1 MKCTYIKCFCA
12 CFCSPD
18 TNRVAT
24 PETDEGYLKNHL
36 LRGNSLRREFSE
48 PEISHFNNEAIM
60 DKNSSTLSVETEDFP
75 RETQF
80 VHTKAAY
87 KVVEGPPLTPNPF
100 RRAPKGFESVSDTRC
115 TEGLR
120 DNEKILCDVSTEAPI
135 ANNPAELLVSM
146 PPQRQWYQMDG
157 EKTSFLTE
165 ELFLASLENE
175 GATTR
180 LVQQI
185 TAIDQSNPC
194 KLVTLSPPNDI
205 SGWGMPHETTEIKCA
220 HDDLDIMDQLLLSQ
234 RLHKGVTDL
243 HNNETTVGVHE
254 TSNNERPMSNS
265 TIPKRSNMLGHH
277 GANSHIENTGS
288 SIITKNMVKVKVKSQ
303 VELDDNRMEDCLSKG
318 PEAATSTRKRL
329 LEPTISVH
337 DTARISGQQSSSIR
351 DQPSLCSEW
360 HSTELEREREK
371 RDSLARTRVSSHT
384 ESVAENFEDR
394 GQNGASAM
402 INQHNKSNLAQQP
415 RPGNRKVNIPQK
427 ILKSVYERCDLERIR
442 PPGYTVLC
450 NAQPKVSAVKHS
462 EDHIQTSIRASPLL
476 WNAPTPLQPEHA
488 DVINPQS
495 TFREQGNICRDN
507 GSGNKENIG
516 NGNEYADL
524 CSQGSEEELNILA
537 SLERLDHK
545 LAAINGKSLNNE
557 RNSLNSRQLSSKS
570 TQSAPPVLIQRGAAS
585 SSLGK
590 RNLVTGKPKNFPC
603 NPPRPSVSFVSTRSI
618 LRRFYVKILQ
628 NLSLKMC

>member
-1 MKCTYIKCFCA
+1 M
-12 CFCSPD
+12 
-18 TNRVAT
+18 
-24 PETDEGYLKNHL
+24 KNHL
-36 LRGNSLRREFSE
+36 LRGNSLGREFSE
-48 PEISHFNNEAIM
+48 PEISHFNNQAIM
-60 DKNSSTLSVETEDFP
+60 DKTGSTLTVETEDFP
-75 RETQF
+75 RETQM

-100 RRAPKGFESVSDTRC
+100 RRAPNGFESVSYTRC

-135 ANNPAELLVSM
+135 ANNPAELLVAM

-185 TAIDQSNPC
+185 TAIDQTNPC
-194 KLVTLSPPNDI
+194 KLVTLSSPNDI
-205 SGWGMPHETTEIKCA
+205 SGCRMPHETNGIKCP
-220 HDDLDIMDQLLLSQ
+220 HGDLDIMDQLLLNQ

-243 HNNETTVGVHE
+243 HNNETTVGAHE
-254 TSNNERPMSNS
+254 ASNNERPMSNS

-277 GANSHIENTGS
+277 GANAHIENTES

-303 VELDDNRMEDCLSKG
+303 VELDDNRMEDCSSKG

-329 LEPTISVH
+329 LEPTINVY
-337 DTARISGQQSSSIR
+337 DTARILGQQSSSIQ
-351 DQPSLCSEW
+351 DQPSLCYEW
-360 HSTELEREREK
+360 HNTEREREREK
-371 RDSLARTRVSSHT
+371 RDSLARTRVSSRT
-384 ESVAENFEDR
+384 ESVAEIFEDR
-394 GQNGASAM
+394 GRNGASAM
-402 INQHNKSNLAQQP
+402 INQHNKSTLAPKP

-427 ILKSVYERCDLERIR
+427 ILKSVYERCDLDSVR

-450 NAQPKVSAVKHS
+450 NAQPKVSPVKHS
-462 EDHIQTSIRASPLL
+462 EDHIQTSIRASSPL
-476 WNAPTPLQPEHA
+476 WNEPTPLQPEHA
-488 DVINPQS
+488 DAINPQS
-495 TFREQGNICRDN
+495 SFMAEGNICCDDD
-507 GSGNKENIG
+507 SGNKENIG
-516 NGNEYADL
+516 SGNEYAVL

-557 RNSLNSRQLSSKS
+557 RNSLSSRQLSSKS
-570 TQSAPPVLIQRGAAS
+570 TKSAPPVLIQRGAAS
-585 SSLGK
+585 SSLGH
-590 RNLVTGKPKNFPC
+590 RNHVTGKPKNFLC
-603 NPPRPSVSFVSTRSI
+603 NPPRPSVSFASTRSI
-618 LRRFYVKILQ
+618 HPLKFLCQNSTKNILSK
-628 NLSLKMC
+628 NVLNCLITNR

>member
-1 MKCTYIKCFCA
+1 M
-12 CFCSPD
+12 
-18 TNRVAT
+18 
-24 PETDEGYLKNHL
+24 
-36 LRGNSLRREFSE
+36 RREFSE
-48 PEISHFNNEAIM
+48 PEISHFNNQAIM
-60 DKNSSTLSVETEDFP
+60 DKNSSTLTVETEDFP

-100 RRAPKGFESVSDTRC
+100 RRAPKGFESVSYTRC

-120 DNEKILCDVSTEAPI
+120 DNEKNLCDGLTEAPI
-135 ANNPAELLVSM
+135 VNNPADLSVAT
-146 PPQRQWYQMDG
+146 PPQRQRYQVDG

-185 TAIDQSNPC
+185 TAIDQTNPC
-194 KLVTLSPPNDI
+194 KLVNLGSPNDI
-205 SGWGMPHETTEIKCA
+205 SGWGMLQEATEIKCA
-220 HDDLDIMDQLLLSQ
+220 HDDLDIMDQRVLSQ

-243 HNNETTVGVHE
+243 HNNETTVGAHE
-254 TSNNERPMSNS
+254 TSNNERPVLNT
-265 TIPKRSNMLGHH
+265 TISKRSNMLGHH
-277 GANSHIENTGS
+277 GANSLIENTGS
-288 SIITKNMVKVKVKSQ
+288 SITTKKMVKVKVKSQ
-303 VELDDNRMEDCLSKG
+303 VELDDNRMEGCSSQG

-337 DTARISGQQSSSIR
+337 DTARIIGQQSSSMR

-360 HSTELEREREK
+360 HSTEREREREK
-371 RDSLARTRVSSHT
+371 RDSLVGPRVSSHT
-384 ESVAENFEDR
+384 ESVTEIFEDR

-415 RPGNRKVNIPQK
+415 RPGNRKANIPKK
-427 ILKSVYERCDLERIR
+427 ILKSVYERCDLESVR

-450 NAQPKVSAVKHS
+450 NAQPKVSPVKHS
-462 EDHIQTSIRASPLL
+462 EDHIQTSIRASSPL
-476 WNAPTPLQPEHA
+476 WNEPMPLQTEHA
-488 DVINPQS
+488 DAINPQS
-495 TFREQGNICRDN
+495 AFRAEGNISRDD
-507 GSGNKENIG
+507 GPGNKENID

-545 LAAINGKSLNNE
+545 LAAINGKSLNSE
-557 RNSLNSRQLSSKS
+557 RNFLNSRQLSSKS
-570 TQSAPPVLIQRGAAS
+570 TQSAPPVLIQRRGAS
-585 SSLGK
+585 SSLGTST
-590 RNLVTGKPKNFPC
+590 LVTGKPKNFPC
-603 NPPRPSVSFVSTRSI
+603 HPPRPSVSSFPHIPSSDVSLSKFNKIYPLYFFVNP
-618 LRRFYVKILQ
+618 KI
-628 NLSLKMC
+628 